1 MDMDYR
7 IELKKYL
14 DTQGGPS
21 VTVKSTYSLSLSLSL
36 SERLETLSLSLSL
49 SLRIQRAF
57 VPEIR
62 IESAIFPTAPRESLV
77 SLFQSVSSPRI

>member
-21 VTVKSTYSLSLSLSL
+21 VTVKSTYSLSLSLKDWKL
-36 SERLETLSLSLSL
+36 SLSLSLSL

-62 IESAIFPTAPRESLV
+62 IESAIFRTAPRESLV